1 MNDLQKQI
9 QLLKK
14 EKDALILAHYYQT
27 MDVQEIADHVCD
39 SFEMA
44 RLAST
49 ASEKLLIICGVRFM
63 AESAK
68 ILNPT
73 KTVLLPAPDA
83 GCPMA
88 DMITPNDVTAL
99 RKTYPEAAVV
109 CYVNTSAAVKAVC
122 DICCTSSSAE
132 RIVNALPEKQII
144 FVPDRNLGAYISS
157 KVPGKEI
164 ILFDG
169 CCPIHDYIT
178 EKDTLDAKKR
188 YPAAKLLVHPEC
200 KMEVLRHAD
209 YIGSTAGIIK
219 EALESDND
227 EYIIGTE
234 TGVTN
239 RLSELAPDRKFH
251 PLASGFICQDMK
263 KTLLTDILV
272 SLENGCFEIK
282 LDEKEMEAA
291 RKSLMRMVEV
301 SL

>member
-169 CCPIHDYIT
+169 CCPIHDFIT